1 MQSHPIDKTQDR
13 SDQFPSTEELEELI
27 LALVNPDPIPII
39 KLLLPLRKLT
49 KEPLVDATISQM
61 MGIAFSQ
68 SVCFSSALEE
78 FIAAIE
84 EGRDPDEELR
94 ERFQKQQ
101 VEGGQAS
108 NAADEGSE
116 KEREQ

>member
-1 MQSHPIDKTQDR
+1 
-13 SDQFPSTEELEELI
+13 LI
-27 LALVNPDPIPII
+27 SPLVNPDPIPVI

-49 KEPLVDATISQM
+49 KEPLVDATIFQM

-68 SVCFSSALEE
+68 SVCFSTALEE

-101 VEGGQAS
+101 AEAGQVT
-108 NAADEGSE
+108 NAADEGAE